1 MASSFL
7 SPPNRYTLSDR
18 VIGGVV
24 QRRNHL
30 GLANENETRELA
42 SYTKPR
48 QTFSFEDVESYP
60 TEQLPPR
67 RTIGQKR
74 QPDLDN
80 LADLALT
87 RTTSV
92 APMDTNQNDLTPP
105 TTGRKMKVS
114 ASRRERCR
122 INQARYRKRQRQ
134 HAENL
139 DESIRTL
146 QEEIRELGT
155 QRQNILRRAPT
166 NESVW
171 IIATEYFRLFRYGYI
186 APIMALESSTSLPTV
201 CSLTVGSQRESHA
214 QLEFLKATMAPDV
227 TDGNVHGVEAMLE
240 NWKMLSLNGGDVHFQ
255 PKRLEQLGA
264 GSLLATTKMSVT
276 ITESSLRQLF
286 PHLVV
291 DQDAKEDQAKKLSAL
306 AAKLLNQRLCVCG
319 SVRFDWD
326 TSIGRVLRLESK
338 ADLLSSMLTLLGSL
352 EDVALVFDKAL
363 VTLDGR
369 FLANESVISMP
380 ASN

>member
-201 CSLTVGSQRESHA
+201 CSLT
-214 QLEFLKATMAPDV
+214 
-227 TDGNVHGVEAMLE
+227 
-240 NWKMLSLNGGDVHFQ
+240 
-255 PKRLEQLGA
+255 
-264 GSLLATTKMSVT
+264 
-276 ITESSLRQLF
+276 
-286 PHLVV
+286 
-291 DQDAKEDQAKKLSAL
+291 
-306 AAKLLNQRLCVCG
+306 
-319 SVRFDWD
+319 
-326 TSIGRVLRLESK
+326 
-338 ADLLSSMLTLLGSL
+338 
-352 EDVALVFDKAL
+352 
-363 VTLDGR
+363 
-369 FLANESVISMP
+369 
-380 ASN
+380 